1 MRIIQRFGRIDRIG
15 SINKQIQLVNF
26 WPNMELDEY
35 INLENRVKNRMIML
49 DLSAT
54 GEDDLLNSESKDL
67 EYRKKQLKQLQ
78 NEVLDVEELQGG
90 ISITDLT
97 LDDFI
102 MSLDRYMKE
111 HPQILEKYPTG
122 VYAVT
127 DITDRVVE
135 ECNQGVIYCLKQKRY
150 TEVQEGATS
159 LYPYFLVYV
168 RDNGEIHIKNTNP
181 KKILDLY
188 KVLCEG
194 KTKPI
199 ERLVKQFNKETKNGN
214 KMKKYTEL
222 LEKAV
227 FDIKGVDEQKGIQS
241 LFQIGQA
248 TLFENTVT
256 GLNDFEL
263 ISFLVIK

>member
-1 MRIIQRFGRIDRIG
+1 M
-15 SINKQIQLVNF
+15 
-26 WPNMELDEY
+26 
-35 INLENRVKNRMIML
+35 
-49 DLSAT
+49 
-54 GEDDLLNSESKDL
+54 
-67 EYRKKQLKQLQ
+67 
-78 NEVLDVEELQGG
+78 
-90 ISITDLT
+90 
-97 LDDFI
+97 
-102 MSLDRYMKE
+102 
-111 HPQILEKYPTG
+111 
-122 VYAVT
+122 
-127 DITDRVVE
+127 
-135 ECNQGVIYCLKQKRY
+135 
-150 TEVQEGATS
+150 
-159 LYPYFLVYV
+159 YPYFLVYV
-168 RDNGEIHIKNTNP
+168 GENGEIHIKNTNP

-227 FDIKGVDEQKGIQS
+227 FDIKGVVEQKGIQS